1 MEPINQRNCKY
12 CKTPISG
19 VRKLTC
25 LGCAPLRLA
34 ENRDNETQR
43 KKRIEKIAE
52 KNRTVSYSEL
62 CAIMRGN
69 GMMYAV

>member
-1 MEPINQRNCKY
+1 MNVSNQRTCKY

-34 ENRDNETQR
+34 ENRDSETQR
-43 KKRIEKIAE
+43 KKRIAKIAE
-52 KNRTVSYSEL
+52 KSRTVSYGEL
-62 CAIMRGN
+62 CDIMRKN
-69 GMMYAV
+69 GMMQSG

>member
-1 MEPINQRNCKY
+1 MNVSNQRTCKY

-34 ENRDNETQR
+34 ENRDSETQR
-43 KKRIEKIAE
+43 KKRIAKIAE
-52 KNRTVSYSEL
+52 KSRTVSYSEL
-62 CAIMRGN
+62 CDIMRKN
-69 GMMYAV
+69 GMMWSV

>member
-1 MEPINQRNCKY
+1 MNPSNQRACKY
-12 CKTPISG
+12 CKIPISG

-43 KKRIEKIAE
+43 KKRIAKIAE
-52 KNRTVSYSEL
+52 KSRTVSYSEL
-62 CAIMRGN
+62 CEIMRAN
-69 GMMYAV
+69 GMMNAV